1 MVVAMIVVTL
11 AFLGLLVA
19 VGVAMGQ
26 QQRRTRALEAQLHDP
41 AVPTVRYLV
50 PDGVD
55 PAVVG
60 GALAAHGFR
69 NVLELDYGEE
79 ELLIACTADEREHAR
94 AVIEEIECEVC
105 QPHMSMPP
113 VRFMDEAA

>member
-1 MVVAMIVVTL
+1 MVVAMIVVVL
-11 AFLGLLVA
+11 AVLGLLVA
-19 VGVAMGQ
+19 LGMAVGQ

-50 PDGVD
+50 PDGID

-69 NVLELDYGEE
+69 NVMELDYGEE
-79 ELLIACTADEREHAR
+79 ELLIACAPEEREHAR

-105 QPHMSMPP
+105 QPDIAVPA

>member
-1 MVVAMIVVTL
+1 MVVAMIVVAL
-11 AFLGLLVA
+11 AFLGLLAA
-19 VGVAMGQ
+19 VGVAMSQ

-79 ELLIACTADEREHAR
+79 ELLIACPPDERDHAR
-94 AVIEEIECEVC
+94 AVIEQIECEVC
-105 QPHMSMPP
+105 QPDIPVPP

>member
-1 MVVAMIVVTL
+1 MVVAMIVVAL
-11 AFLGLLVA
+11 AVFGLLALVA
-19 VGVAMGQ
+19 VAFTG

-79 ELLIACTADEREHAR
+79 ELLIACTADERERAR
-94 AVIEEIECEVC
+94 AVIEQIEDEVC
-105 QPHMSMPP
+105 QPDIPVP
-113 VRFMDEAA
+113 AVRFMDEAA